1 MKNKAF
7 KLILFVMLVCMAVGL
22 VVGCDNGSSDGVVYS
37 YPFVVKN
44 GVITD
49 YIPKNADT
57 LDRLVIPSSIGGQTI
72 TGIDEEVFQNG
83 IAMCK
88 EITIPS
94 TIEWIGKNAFLGSGF
109 EKVYYLGT
117 ADDWASIRFLHES
130 ANPFA
135 SGSAEFYING
145 ALVKEV
151 NLTTAKTIKSYSFYR
166 SKQIETIIMSGQVK
180 KIEKGAIYSSDTLEE
195 LTIGNSVTE
204 IESGALYATGDL
216 VVRCQAQSKPDGWES
231 NWLNS
236 ENLNNVIW
244 DYPNNETSADG
255 FIHASVNGIR
265 YLLKNS
271 IATVTKQKSDITTL
285 NIPQTVTYKNKSY
298 TVRTIEDEACEYC
311 TKLTSLTIPNSVTSI
326 GDYAFSNTKI
336 TSVTIPTSVN
346 EIGSF
351 AFAHIDELINV
362 SYLGTM
368 AQWGYISKSYSPIYD
383 IGTEFV
389 HCKDGDLKLNN

>member
-22 VVGCDNGSSDGVVYS
+22 VVGCDNGNNGDDNS

-57 LDRLVIPSSIGGQTI
+57 LDRLVIPSVIGGQTI

-94 TIEWIGKNAFLGSGF
+94 TIEWIGKNAFSESGF

-117 ADDWASIRFLHES
+117 VDDWVSIRFLSIS
-130 ANPFA
+130 ANPI
-135 SGSAEFYING
+135 STGKTELYINNE
-145 ALVKEV
+145 LLSEV
-151 NLTTAKTIKSYSFYR
+151 NLTT
-166 SKQIETIIMSGQVK
+166 VK
-180 KIEKGAIYSSDTLEE
+180 KVKQYAFSSYAHLTKLTISGEVEEIEKQSISGYYKLDSV
-195 LTIGNSVTE
+195 TIGASVTV
-204 IESGALYATGDL
+204 IEKDAILCSDDF
-216 VVRCQAQSKPDGWES
+216 VVRCEASAKPSGWEDGWTTAKNIVWNCATNDVAE
-231 NWLNS
+231 
-236 ENLNNVIW
+236 
-244 DYPNNETSADG
+244 DG
-255 FIHASVNGIR
+255 FIHASVNGIK

-298 TVRTIEDEACEYC
+298 TVRTIANGACEYC

-326 GDYAFSNTKI
+326 GADAFSGTKI

-346 EIGSF
+346 EIGSH
-351 AFAHIDELINV
+351 AFAYIDELINV

-368 AQWGYISKSYSPIYD
+368 AQWGNISKSYFSIYNN
-383 IGTEFV
+383 GTEFV